1 MGKFYKALEKS
12 KKELSAVATAKK
24 SSQKV
29 LHPIVDSRK
38 ETRPGAGFEEKD
50 HLTDT
55 LPDDSL
61 ASPEKIKPIRKIR
74 SETVQDKV
82 DDYLKK
88 ETLSEVPKKAIKTA
102 WVKYELDEID
112 PNLITFHHPQS
123 VEAEQFKKLRSNLLF
138 PPEGNQ
144 PPKSILVTSAIPG
157 EGKSFISANLAVC
170 IAQNIDDHVLL
181 IDCDLRNPTIHSIMG
196 YDNVPGLSEYLA
208 KGVSLSSLLLK
219 TAIDKLTI
227 LPGGAPP
234 ENPSELL
241 SSEQMSLLIKEVG
254 EKYKD
259 RYILIDSPPAN
270 LVAETKA
277 LSKHVDGIL
286 IVVKY
291 GSTNRKLVEDL
302 VTNSEKVK
310 ILGVV
315 ANRFDF
321 RKTDYYNYVKYQ
333 KRKKTYGKS

>member
-1 MGKFYKALEKS
+1 LGKFYKALEKS
-12 KKELSAVATAKK
+12 KKELRAAATAKK
-24 SSQKV
+24 SIQKV
-29 LHPIVDSRK
+29 LHTIVDSRK
-38 ETRPGAGFEEKD
+38 ETHPGADLEEKD
-50 HLTDT
+50 HLTDS
-55 LPDDSL
+55 LPGDSL
-61 ASPEKIKPIRKIR
+61 ASPEKIKPIRTTR
-74 SETVQDKV
+74 SETAQDKV
-82 DDYLKK
+82 DDYLKEESLVK
-88 ETLSEVPKKAIKTA
+88 LPKKTIETA

-112 PNLITFHHPQS
+112 PNLITFHQPQS
-123 VEAEQFKKLRSNLLF
+123 VEAEQFRKLRSNILL
-138 PPEGNQ
+138 PPGGNQ
-144 PPKSILVTSAIPG
+144 PPKSILVTSATPG

-181 IDCDLRNPTIHSIMG
+181 IDCDLRNPTIHSILG
-196 YDNVPGLSEYLA
+196 YDNVPGLSEYLT
-208 KGVSLSSLLLK
+208 KGVSLSSLILK

-270 LVAETKA
+270 LTAETKA
-277 LSKHVDGIL
+277 ISKLVDGIL
-286 IVVKY
+286 FVVKY
-291 GSTNRKLVEDL
+291 GSTSHKLVETL
-302 VTNSEKVK
+302 IKTAEKDK

-321 RKTDYYNYVKYQ
+321 QKTDYYHYAKYHR
-333 KRKKTYGKS
+333 RKKTYGKS

>member
-1 MGKFYKALEKS
+1 MGKFFKALEKS
-12 KKELSAVATAKK
+12 KGELKATAIAKN
-24 SSQKV
+24 SIQEV
-29 LHPIVDSRK
+29 IPPVDDSRK
-38 ETRPGAGFEEKD
+38 ETHSAASLEKKD
-50 HLTDT
+50 HLTDI
-55 LPDDSL
+55 LPGDSL
-61 ASPEKIKPIRKIR
+61 ASPKKVKPIRKIR

-82 DDYLKK
+82 DDYLKEESLAK
-88 ETLSEVPKKAIKTA
+88 LPKKAIKTA

-112 PNLITFHHPQS
+112 PNLVTFHQPQS
-123 VEAEQFKKLRSNLLF
+123 VEAEQFKKLRSNILF
-138 PPEGNQ
+138 PPGGNQ

-157 EGKSFISANLAVC
+157 EGKSFITANLAVS
-170 IAQNIDDHVLL
+170 IARNIDDHVLL
-181 IDCDLRNPTIHSIMG
+181 IDCDLRNPTIHSILG

-208 KGVSLSSLLLK
+208 KGVPLSSLLLK

-227 LPGGAPP
+227 LPGGTPP

-254 EKYKD
+254 KKYKD

-270 LVAETKA
+270 LTAETKA
-277 LSKHVDGIL
+277 ITKHVDGIL

-291 GSTNRKLVEDL
+291 GGTSHKLVEAL
-302 VTNSEKVK
+302 IKTAEKDK

-321 RKTDYYNYVKYQ
+321 QKTDYYHYAKYHR
-333 KRKKTYGKS
+333 RKKTYGKS